1 MKVYVVTD
9 LEGVSGIGSYDVH
22 DHHSPI
28 DAARRERWLEL
39 RVGEVNAAIDGAV
52 SAGAT
57 EFVVIV
63 GQHAMAGDRRGHL
76 RHTYSRRRLAWV
88 RLNGNEIGE
97 AGLIA
102 GIAGEV
108 GVPVV
113 CLTGN
118 DAAVAEFSRMAPNA
132 EGVAVKNSLSQRA
145 CLSLPVEVGRERMR
159 MGVARGLERRQEIP
173 PVQFT
178 PPLTLRA
185 RYHLRDGWRAP
196 ARWLRSGFRLGLRG
210 GRDLYLQGEHLSP
223 LWDRFIGLQG

>member
-1 MKVYVVTD
+1 
-9 LEGVSGIGSYDVH
+9 
-22 DHHSPI
+22 
-28 DAARRERWLEL
+28 
-39 RVGEVNAAIDGAV
+39 
-52 SAGAT
+52 
-57 EFVVIV
+57 
-63 GQHAMAGDRRGHL
+63 MAGDRRGHL

-113 CLTGN
+113 CLTGD

-145 CLSLPVEVGRERMR
+145 CLSLPVEVGRERIR

-196 ARWLRSGFRLGLRG
+196 ARWLRSGFRLGWRG

-223 LWDRFIGLQG
+223 LWDRFIGLRG